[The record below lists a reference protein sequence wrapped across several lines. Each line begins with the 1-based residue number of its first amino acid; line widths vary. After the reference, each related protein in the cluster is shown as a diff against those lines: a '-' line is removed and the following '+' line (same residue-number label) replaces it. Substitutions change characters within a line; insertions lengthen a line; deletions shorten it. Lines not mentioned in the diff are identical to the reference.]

1 MARRMYRQDQQEYR
15 NQLEREGRI
24 NMNQPAQ
31 QTQSSGPQTYGTA
44 AGTTSGGR
52 APDTS
57 SYDPLIQYQEQQRRL
72 RAEEGREMDR
82 MLRMLEGEP
91 DRLRGE
97 QQTATQEMRRQAALR
112 MAQQGGRGNVIG
124 AMSMAK
130 GVGQEAAN
138 IGTQFGS
145 QIRDAAR
152 QAAQARIER
161 KQQEIES
168 MAKAGVDTERVAA
181 ELRTILER
189 NSADTKNKVGRMFGL
204 DVGQAASPEALV
216 AEVNALERTTR
227 DPLALQMIRQFKS
240 NIEQGMDPFAGMAQA

>member
-1 MARRMYRQDQQEYR
+1 MSTR
-15 NQLEREGRI
+15 NKSGLPRVGDPQ
-24 NMNQPAQ
+24 AQ
-31 QTQSSGPQTYGTA
+31 VDNRAGQPQTYGTA
-44 AGTTSGGR
+44 AGTMSGGR
-52 APDTS
+52 APATS
-57 SYDPLIQYQEQQRRL
+57 QYDPLIQFQEQQRRL

-82 MLRMLEGEP
+82 MLRMLEGEA
-91 DRLRGE
+91 DVLRGE

-168 MAKAGVDTERVAA
+168 MAKPGVDTERVAA
-181 ELRTILER
+181 ELRKIVER
-189 NSADTKNKVGRMFGL
+189 NSASASNKLGRMIGV
-204 DVGQAASPEALV
+204 DVGQAANPEALV
-216 AEVNALERTTR
+216 AEINALERTTR
-227 DPLALQMIRQFKS
+227 DPLALQMIRQLKS